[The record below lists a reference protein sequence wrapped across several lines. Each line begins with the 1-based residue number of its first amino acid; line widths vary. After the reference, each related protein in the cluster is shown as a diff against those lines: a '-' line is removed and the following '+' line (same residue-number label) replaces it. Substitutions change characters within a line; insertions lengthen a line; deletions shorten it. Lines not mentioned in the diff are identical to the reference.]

1 MKRSINRILS
11 VCLVLSLISVS
22 PLAAQNMLVYHVVGK
37 VVQYHQGKST
47 PLVMKSRINENTEI
61 NIPYGGKVEL
71 IDEKES
77 KRITLTKAGHGTI
90 KKMIASNDNSITKIS
105 NSYLA
110 YVKKQ
115 MNNSGLTSKQRY
127 TDFATVT
134 RELDSVKAEKK
145 KKPASFREQF
155 DDFSNQSRKKYDSF
169 RAECNKKYTDFVRQ
183 AWEKMGQ
190 SEPVS
195 APKDQEVRPEVKP
208 VQHDTDRFYLLKRR
222 RVKLQGEIKLA
233 KAIESP
239 KPQPQPVEPIVE
251 VEQTPEEEIY
261 SDMPFQF
268 YGTELHIR
276 LDESKRINLGKIS
289 PDRVADVLQHFSTK
303 TYDNL
308 LFDCLKIRKERKLC
322 DWAYLLMLKELTDQ
336 FCGPG
341 TNEAA
346 LLLGYLYYQSG
357 YKVRFGHDDNRIY
370 VLVASDHV
378 IYGRGPYVIEDQ
390 FFYPIENVTGFLY
403 ICKAPF
409 PKERT
414 LSLYIPEQPVLD
426 HNDDEGRTI
435 TSKFYP
441 EISVKVKINK
451 NLLDFYENY
460 PSSQI
465 DDNFLTR
472 WAMYANT
479 PMDSSVQA
487 QIYPVLREKLKG
499 LSELEAAN
507 RLLDLVQNGFK
518 YEYDDKVWG
527 GDRAFFAEES
537 LHYPFCDCE
546 DRSILY
552 TRLVRDLLG
561 LDCALVYYP
570 GHLATAVKFT
580 ELPDGTYYTTK
591 NDGVNYTIC
600 DPTYI
605 NAPVGEP
612 MKQYKDTAPQL
623 IRLKK

>member
-1 MKRSINRILS
+1 MKRCINRILS
-11 VCLVLSLISVS
+11 VCLLLSLISIS
-22 PLAAQNMLVYHVVGK
+22 PLAAQNLLVYHVVGK
-37 VVQYHQGKST
+37 VMQYHQGKST

-77 KRITLTKAGHGTI
+77 KRVTLTIPGHGTI
-90 KKMIASNDNSITKIS
+90 KKMIANNDKSVTKLS
-105 NSYLA
+105 SSYLA

-115 MNNSGLTSKQRY
+115 MSNNGLTSKQRY

-134 RELDSVKAEKK
+134 RAVDSVKKEK
-145 KKPASFREQF
+145 KKPASFRDQF
-155 DDFSNQSRKKYDSF
+155 NDFAKQNREKYESF

-183 AWEKMGQ
+183 AWEKMEQ
-190 SEPVS
+190 SEPVV
-195 APKDQEVRPEVKP
+195 APEDQRIRPQVLP
-208 VQHDTDRFYLLKRR
+208 VQPKTDRFYLLKRR
-222 RVKLQGEIKLA
+222 RVKMQEEIKLP

-239 KPQPQPVEPIVE
+239 QPQPQPVEPIIE

-261 SDMPFQF
+261 CDMPFQF

-276 LDESKRINLGKIS
+276 LDETKRINLGEIS

-308 LFDCLKIRKERKLC
+308 LYDCLKIRKERKLC

-341 TNEAA
+341 TSEAA

-357 YKVRFGHDDNRIY
+357 YKVRFGHDDKRIY
-370 VLVASDHV
+370 LLVASDHV
-378 IYGRGPYVIEDQ
+378 IYGRAPYIVNGQ
-390 FFYPIENVTGFLY
+390 FFYPIEDVPGFMY
-403 ICKAPF
+403 ICKAAF

-414 LSLYIPEQPVLD
+414 LSLNISEQPTLD
-426 HNDDEGRTI
+426 RNDDEGRTI
-435 TSKFYP
+435 TSKLYP
-441 EISVKVKINK
+441 DLSVKVTINQ
-451 NLLDFYENY
+451 NLLDFYESY
-460 PSSQI
+460 PTSYI
-465 DDNFLTR
+465 DDNLLTR

-499 LSELEAAN
+499 LSEVEAAN
-507 RLLDLVQNGFK
+507 RLLDFVQNGFV
-518 YEYDDKVWG
+518 YEYDDEVWG
-527 GDRAFFAEES
+527 GDRAFFAEET
-537 LHYPFCDCE
+537 LHYPYCDCE
-546 DRSILY
+546 DRSILF

-570 GHLATAVKFT
+570 GHLATAVKFS
-580 ELPDGTYYTTK
+580 ELPDGTYYTTT
-591 NDGVNYTIC
+591 NDGLNYTVC
-600 DPTYI
+600 DPTFI
-605 NAPVGEP
+605 NAPVGLP
-612 MKQYKDTAPQL
+612 MDIYKDTAPQL
-623 IRLKK
+623 IRLRK

>member
-1 MKRSINRILS
+1 MKRRINKILS
-11 VCLVLSLISVS
+11 ICLLLALLCLS
-22 PLAAQNMLVYHVVGK
+22 PLAAQDLMVYHVVGK
-37 VVQYHQGKST
+37 VMQYHQGKPT
-47 PLVMKSRINENTEI
+47 PLVMKTRVSEHTEI

-71 IDEKES
+71 INEKEA
-77 KRITLTKAGHGTI
+77 KRITLTQPGHGTI
-90 KKMIASNDNSITKIS
+90 SKMIANNDNSVTKLS

-115 MNNSGLTSKQRY
+115 MSNSELTSKQRY

-134 RELDSVKAEKK
+134 REVDSLKSNKK
-145 KKPASFREQF
+145 KSDSFRDQF
-155 DDFSNQSRKKYDSF
+155 EAFNKQSREKYESF

-190 SEPVS
+190 SEPVA
-195 APKDQEVRPEVKP
+195 APEDQHVRPEVIPIKN
-208 VQHDTDRFYLLKRR
+208 DTDRFYLLKKR
-222 RVKLQGEIKLA
+222 RVKLQEEIKIP
-233 KAIESP
+233 KEIEQP
-239 KPQPQPVEPIVE
+239 KPQPQPVEPIKE
-251 VEQTPEEEIY
+251 VKQTPEEEIY
-261 SDMPFQF
+261 CDMPFQF

-276 LDESKRINLGKIS
+276 LDESKRVNLGKIS

-303 TYDNL
+303 AYDNL
-308 LFDCLKIRKERKLC
+308 LVDCLKIRKERKLC

-357 YKVRFGHDDNRIY
+357 YKVRFGHDNNRVY
-370 VLVASDHV
+370 VLVASDHI
-378 IYGRGPYVIEDQ
+378 IYGRGPYIIDDKY
-390 FFYPIENVTGFLY
+390 FYPIEDVTGYLY
-403 ICKAPF
+403 ICKAAF

-414 LSLYIPEQPVLD
+414 LSLYISDQPVLD

-435 TSKFYP
+435 TSKLYP
-441 EISVKVKINK
+441 ELSVKVKVNQ
-451 NLLDFYENY
+451 NLLDFYDSY
-460 PSSQI
+460 PSSYI
-465 DDNFLTR
+465 DNDFLTR

-499 LSELEAAN
+499 LSEVEAAN
-507 RLLDLVQNGFK
+507 RLLDFVQNGFK

-527 GDRAFFAEES
+527 GDRAFFAEET

-580 ELPDGTYYTTK
+580 ELPNGTYYTTK
-591 NDGVNYTIC
+591 NDGVNYTVC

-623 IRLKK
+623 IRLKR

>member
-1 MKRSINRILS
+1 MKRRINKILS
-11 VCLVLSLISVS
+11 ICLLLALLCVS
-22 PLAAQNMLVYHVVGK
+22 PLAAQDLMVYHVVGK
-37 VVQYHQGKST
+37 VMQYHQGKPT
-47 PLVMKSRINENTEI
+47 PLEMKSRVSENTEI

-71 IDEKES
+71 INEKEA
-77 KRITLTKAGHGTI
+77 KRITLTQPGHGTI
-90 KKMIASNDNSITKIS
+90 SQMIANNDNSVTNLS
-105 NSYLA
+105 SSYLA

-115 MNNSGLTSKQRY
+115 MSNSELTSKQRY

-134 RELDSVKAEKK
+134 REVDSLKSNKK
-145 KKPASFREQF
+145 KS
-155 DDFSNQSRKKYDSF
+155 DSF
-169 RAECNKKYTDFVRQ
+169 RDQFDSFTKQSREKYESFRDECNKKYTDFVRQ

-190 SEPVS
+190 SEPVA
-195 APKDQEVRPEVKP
+195 APEDQRVRPEVNP
-208 VQHDTDRFYLLKRR
+208 VKNDTDRFYLLKKR
-222 RVKLQGEIKLA
+222 RVKLQEEIKIP
-233 KAIESP
+233 KEIEQP
-239 KPQPQPVEPIVE
+239 KPQPQPVEPIKE
-251 VEQTPEEEIY
+251 VKQTPEEEIY
-261 SDMPFQF
+261 CDMPFQF

-276 LDESKRINLGKIS
+276 LDESKRVNLGKIS

-303 TYDNL
+303 AYDNL

-357 YKVRFGHDDNRIY
+357 YKVRFGHDDNRVY
-370 VLVASDHV
+370 VLVASDHI
-378 IYGRGPYVIEDQ
+378 IYGRGPYIIDDKY
-390 FFYPIENVTGFLY
+390 FYPIEDVTGYLY
-403 ICKAPF
+403 ICKAAF

-414 LSLYIPEQPVLD
+414 LSLYISEQPVLD

-441 EISVKVKINK
+441 ELSVKVKVNQ
-451 NLLDFYENY
+451 NLLAFYDSY
-460 PSSQI
+460 PSSYI
-465 DDNFLTR
+465 DNDFLTR

-499 LSELEAAN
+499 LSEVEAAN
-507 RLLDLVQNGFK
+507 RLLDFVQNGFK

-527 GDRAFFAEES
+527 GDRAFFAEET

-580 ELPDGTYYTTK
+580 ELPNGTYYTTK
-591 NDGVNYTIC
+591 NDGVNYTVC

-623 IRLKK
+623 IRLKR

>member
-1 MKRSINRILS
+1 MKRRINKILS
-11 VCLVLSLISVS
+11 ISLLLALLCAS
-22 PLAAQNMLVYHVVGK
+22 PLAAQDLMVYHVVGN
-37 VVQYHQGKST
+37 VMQYHQGKSV
-47 PLVMKSRINENTEI
+47 PLVMKARVSENTEI
-61 NIPYGGKVEL
+61 NIPYGGKLEL
-71 IDEKES
+71 IDEKGS
-77 KRITLTKAGHGTI
+77 KRITLTIPGHSTI
-90 KKMIASNDNSITKIS
+90 KKMIANNDKSVTKLS

-115 MNNSGLTSKQRY
+115 MSNSGLTSKQRY

-134 RELDSVKAEKK
+134 RAVDSVKQEK
-145 KKPASFREQF
+145 KKPASFRDQF
-155 DDFSNQSRKKYDSF
+155 EAFSKQNREKYESF
-169 RAECNKKYTDFVRQ
+169 RAECNKKYTHFVRQ

-190 SEPVS
+190 SEPVAAPEDQHVRP
-195 APKDQEVRPEVKP
+195 APKP
-208 VQHDTDRFYLLKRR
+208 VEHATDRFCLLKKRR
-222 RVKLQGEIKLA
+222 LRLQREISVPK
-233 KAIESP
+233 EVEQP

-261 SDMPFQF
+261 CDMPFQF

-276 LDESKRINLGKIS
+276 LDESKRVNLGKIS

-303 TYDNL
+303 AYDNL
-308 LFDCLKIRKERKLC
+308 LYDCLKIRKERKLC

-357 YKVRFGHDDNRIY
+357 YKVRFATDDNRIY
-370 VLVASDHV
+370 LLVASDHI
-378 IYGRGPYVIEDQ
+378 IYGRGPYIIDDHY
-390 FFYPIENVTGFLY
+390 FYPIEDVTGYLF
-403 ICKAPF
+403 ICKAAF

-414 LSLYIPEQPVLD
+414 LSLYISDQPVLD

-441 EISVKVKINK
+441 DLSVNVKINQ
-451 NLLDFYENY
+451 NLLDFYDSY
-460 PSSQI
+460 PASYI
-465 DDNFLTR
+465 DNDLLTR

-499 LSELEAAN
+499 LSEVEAAN
-507 RLLDLVQNGFK
+507 RLLDFVQNGFV

-527 GDRAFFAEES
+527 GDRAFFAEET
-537 LHYPFCDCE
+537 LHYPYCDCE

-552 TRLVRDLLG
+552 SRLVRDLLG

-580 ELPDGTYYTTK
+580 EMPDGTYYTTK
-591 NDGVNYTIC
+591 DGVNYTVC
-600 DPTYI
+600 DPTNI
-605 NAPVGEP
+605 DAPVGLP
-612 MKQYKDTAPQL
+612 MEQYENTTPQL